1 MLTKKTTKNQL
12 TLPKDIV
19 KEFPGIEYFDAVV
32 EKRRIVLTPV
42 LMMPADGSPSEMR
55 EQTAAFGASG
65 KDVRKNG
72 SWPGRKKEKRQ
83 PT

>member
-42 LMMPADGSPSEMR
+42 RVEPADGSLQSIRRKMEALGIT
-55 EQTAAFGASG
+55 EQ
-65 KDVRKNG
+65 DVRKAV
-72 SWPGRKKEKRQ
+72 SWARGKKAQ
-83 PT
+83 G

>member
-19 KEFPGIEYFDAVV
+19 KEFPGIDYFDAVV

-42 LMMPADGSPSEMR
+42 LMMPADGSLNEIR
-55 EQTAAFGASG
+55 EKTEAFGISK
-65 KDVRKNG
+65 KDVRNAV
-72 SWPGRKKEKRQ
+72 SWTRKKRGRE
-83 PT
+83 

>member
-19 KEFPGIEYFDAVV
+19 KEFPGIQYFDAVV

-42 LMMPADGSPSEMR
+42 LMMPADGSIGEIR
-55 EQTAAFGASG
+55 EKEAAFETSG
-65 KDVRKNG
+65 KENRKDG
-72 SWPGRKKEKRQ
+72 SWPGRKREKRQ

>member
-42 LMMPADGSPSEMR
+42 RMMPADESLNEIR
-55 EQTAAFGASG
+55 EKTAAFGISG
-65 KDVRKNG
+65 KDVRKAV
-72 SWPGRKKEKRQ
+72 SWTRKKKERE
-83 PT
+83 

>member
-19 KEFPGIEYFDAVV
+19 KEFPGLEYFDAVV

-42 LMMPADGSPSEMR
+42 LMMPADGSPSEIQ
-55 EQTAAFGASG
+55 EQTAAFGTSG
-65 KDVRKNG
+65 KEVRKDG
-72 SWPGRKKEKRQ
+72 SWSHGKR
-83 PT
+83 TATS

>member
-42 LMMPADGSPSEMR
+42 LMMPADGSIGEIR
-55 EQTAAFGASG
+55 EKAAAFETSG
-65 KDVRKNG
+65 KENRKDE
-72 SWPGRKKEKRQ
+72 SWPGRKREKRQ

>member
-42 LMMPADGSPSEMR
+42 LMMPADGSLNEIR
-55 EQTAAFGASG
+55 EKTAAFGISE
-65 KDVRKNG
+65 KDVRKAV
-72 SWPGRKKEKRQ
+72 SWTRKKREQ
-83 PT
+83 E

>member
-42 LMMPADGSPSEMR
+42 MMMPADGSLFQIR
-55 EQTAAFGASG
+55 EKADAFEGSAEEVRQGA
-65 KDVRKNG
+65 
-72 SWPGRKKEKRQ
+72 PLTKKKKAR
-83 PT
+83 